1 MRHKN
6 ANFKF
11 NKRPLKTLK
20 ESNKIKNNFDDFY
33 SKIVLDY
40 FVPDKTKEETKN
52 SNDGNNKLKCVNKIK
67 LSSNSSNRILK
78 ISLNENNKFLIK
90 NKNEIN
96 NNINQFVKERKTAN
110 IDKKILTKKIIQSI
124 SEKNII
130 RMNKNIAKSN
140 TSINSEIYNIK
151 KKKEASNIRLNL
163 NNNNQVQ
170 NFQSNINGFINN
182 NKERKNKSMDK
193 RKDIKTKNLGN
204 KKSVNLK
211 ININE
216 MIVFKKANYQ
226 FKPHNKNNKTD
237 LNRSLNKRNKKIIK
251 INKSPDNLIINE
263 NNYMKYN
270 MKEKN
275 INKTKKIN
283 TDANSNSKLFNKKK
297 IIKNTDNNS
306 SKNILEKNQKIAS
319 LKKNLID
326 KKNTINI
333 NLNLSN
339 SKIQNISKHQMT
351 FKRIKVESIKI
362 DLNLMNT
369 QKNYSFI
376 SQEKTTAENPVIN
389 DKNNL
394 TLRGTELQKYVNKNG
409 YTELNSVSQNELSD
423 LNRSFKTSLSVN
435 KARSLSKKRDEQK
448 RKKLNNLGLIDN
460 DENSKK
466 LNNILIS
473 LSNVRVIS
481 TKDLEIKSEPKKL
494 IDKIRKF
501 KKLQKM

>member
-1 MRHKN
+1 
-6 ANFKF
+6 
-11 NKRPLKTLK
+11 
-20 ESNKIKNNFDDFY
+20 
-33 SKIVLDY
+33 
-40 FVPDKTKEETKN
+40 
-52 SNDGNNKLKCVNKIK
+52 
-67 LSSNSSNRILK
+67 
-78 ISLNENNKFLIK
+78 
-90 NKNEIN
+90 
-96 NNINQFVKERKTAN
+96 
-110 IDKKILTKKIIQSI
+110 
-124 SEKNII
+124 
-130 RMNKNIAKSN
+130 
-140 TSINSEIYNIK
+140 
-151 KKKEASNIRLNL
+151 
-163 NNNNQVQ
+163 
-170 NFQSNINGFINN
+170 
-182 NKERKNKSMDK
+182 
-193 RKDIKTKNLGN
+193 
-204 KKSVNLK
+204 
-211 ININE
+211 
-216 MIVFKKANYQ
+216 
-226 FKPHNKNNKTD
+226 
-237 LNRSLNKRNKKIIK
+237 
-251 INKSPDNLIINE
+251 
-263 NNYMKYN
+263 
-270 MKEKN
+270 
-275 INKTKKIN
+275 
-283 TDANSNSKLFNKKK
+283 
-297 IIKNTDNNS
+297 
-306 SKNILEKNQKIAS
+306 
-319 LKKNLID
+319 
-326 KKNTINI
+326 
-333 NLNLSN
+333 
-339 SKIQNISKHQMT
+339 MT